1 MNKTKTLSVLAALTA
16 TSVLAQPSQD
26 SFHGVTNDWYHAN
39 FSNVIELAQSRLA
52 SNSNDIVGLTL
63 TKAYNITFGDVN
75 TLSSAIT
82 RFLAVADTIPAGS
95 FSNLY
100 WRLRPGE
107 INYRDAFLP
116 TLTEEEILADRP
128 KAFLPKK
135 PIPDDLYLKA
145 LWEDGRW

>member
-1 MNKTKTLSVLAALTA
+1 MNKTKTLSVLAALMA

-39 FSNVIELAQSRLA
+39 FSNVIELAQNRLA
-52 SNSNDIVGLTL
+52 SNSNDMVGIAL
-63 TKAYNITFGDVN
+63 TKAYNITFGSVAS
-75 TLSSAIT
+75 LSNAVA
-82 RFLAVADTIPAGS
+82 RFIAAADTIPCGS

-107 INYRDAFLP
+107 ISYRDEFLP